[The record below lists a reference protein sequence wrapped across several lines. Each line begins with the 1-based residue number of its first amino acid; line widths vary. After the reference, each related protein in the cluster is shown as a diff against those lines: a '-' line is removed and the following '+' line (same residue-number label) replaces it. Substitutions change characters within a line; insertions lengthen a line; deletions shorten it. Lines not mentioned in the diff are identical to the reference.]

1 VNTSGTALRASCT
14 VRVPPELPNSSAR
27 VRDVWSDEWLSPWRG
42 PEGDVHL
49 DLAFGPYQAR
59 VVVLHDLPEGVAW
72 LR

>member
-1 VNTSGTALRASCT
+1 
-14 VRVPPELPNSSAR
+14 
-27 VRDVWSDEWLSPWRG
+27 
-42 PEGDVHL
+42 VHL